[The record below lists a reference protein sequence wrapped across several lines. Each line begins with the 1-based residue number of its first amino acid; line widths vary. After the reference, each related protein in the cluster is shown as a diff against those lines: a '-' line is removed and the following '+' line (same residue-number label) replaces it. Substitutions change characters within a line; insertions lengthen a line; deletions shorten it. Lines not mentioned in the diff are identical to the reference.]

1 MVREWRQTI
10 TVTPR
15 DVAELARVASE
26 FRDVAMSSTSAAV
39 RSRAVMSLA
48 YLTDPVA
55 IPYLRDVVIANHDI
69 GVAVAG
75 ILRIGGPSAA
85 EALRALA
92 ASPDPEIAALASD
105 ALRRIR

>member
-1 MVREWRQTI
+1 
-10 TVTPR
+10 
-15 DVAELARVASE
+15 
-26 FRDVAMSSTSAAV
+26 
-39 RSRAVMSLA
+39 MSLA

-92 ASPDPEIAALASD
+92 ANPDPEIAWFASA

>member
-26 FRDVAMSSTSAAV
+26 FRDVAMSSTGAV
-39 RSRAVMSLA
+39 QDRAVMSLA

-55 IPYLRDVVIANHDI
+55 IPYLRDVVNAQHHL
-69 GVAVAG
+69 GVAMAG
-75 ILRIGGPSAA
+75 IERIGGSAAA

-92 ASPDPEIAALASD
+92 ANPDPEIAWFASA